1 MSINFIYYTIDFST
15 ISAKINTFVRQ
26 KPTHGRVIII
36 RYLRYNFLLATQK

>member
-15 ISAKINTFVRQ
+15 ISAKIITFVRK

-36 RYLRYNFLLATQK
+36 RYLLHKFLPPARK